1 MSNLTR
7 SDTKLTRTT
16 TQVLGVSQSAPQI
29 LQNGPPLDK
38 YQEIAQKRPIIRLKS
53 IVEENSKKNDDEDDD
68 DEAAPAAMTEDSS
81 VKKKSKTPRRLE
93 RHPESAVMNKIMF
106 EQQAV
111 LIKPNIDASDKELHM
126 RNKFNHQSKNME
138 QFI

>member
-1 MSNLTR
+1 M
-7 SDTKLTRTT
+7 
-16 TQVLGVSQSAPQI
+16 
-29 LQNGPPLDK
+29 
-38 YQEIAQKRPIIRLKS
+38 KS

-68 DEAAPAAMTEDSS
+68 DEAAPAAATEESS
-81 VKKKSKTPRRLE
+81 VKKKSKTPRRLD

-138 QFI
+138 QFIQAAYKDSDFVKQVFKPDRLGQLSKNYQG